1 MNCFSCELLHPSGFC
16 PAFRATVP
24 EEDRTNQHDCPRFKL
39 ADPAEIA
46 MRLSSPLRSG
56 EDGLKMRDLWDAA
69 DYLAGRTQ
77 RPPRRITDA
86 PGELGDMVRAALA
99 SKMGGGYTLAGGLA
113 DAALRSTH
121 SS

>member
-1 MNCFSCELLHPSGFC
+1 MKKTCSACAILHPSGFC

-24 EEDRTNQHDCPRFKL
+24 EADRNNQHDCPRFTL
-39 ADPAEIA
+39 ATPAELA
-46 MRLSSPLRSG
+46 MRLAAPLRSG

-86 PGELGDMVRAALA
+86 PGEWGDIVRAALA
-99 SKMGGGYTLAGGLA
+99 SKMGGGYTLAGGPA
-113 DAALRSTH
+113 DATL
-121 SS
+121 